1 MTTDFKSKSFK
12 RPKLS
17 DSVFEEFL
25 TMLRDGRLEPG
36 QRLPA
41 ERELAESF
49 GVSRATVRDAVQRL
63 ALLGYL
69 DVRQGDG
76 TVVTSPD
83 ETAIARPFRSLLL
96 AEPHLVWDLLEFRRM
111 LEPEAARFA
120 AQRRSDDDL
129 ATLDASLE
137 RQAALV
143 VRGASLAS
151 EDEVFHRTIIGA
163 AHNAVVVRV
172 LETMRV
178 LLSTLRT
185 NVLAGADPELT
196 LRHHT
201 AVVEAIHAGDDS
213 GAYDAMTTHLD
224 WVVST
229 ARRIQAENDAVE
241 RDGVDSDVTEPEATL
256 VSEV

>member
-1 MTTDFKSKSFK
+1 VTTDFKSKSFK

-41 ERELAESF
+41 ERDLAESF

-76 TVVTSPD
+76 TLVTSPD
-83 ETAIARPFRSLLL
+83 EKAIARPFRSLLL

-129 ATLDASLE
+129 ATLHSSLE

-143 VRGASLAS
+143 ERGASLAS
-151 EDEVFHRTIIGA
+151 EDEVFHRTIIAA
-163 AHNAVVVRV
+163 AHNAVVMRV

-178 LLSTLRT
+178 LLATLRT
-185 NVLAGADPELT
+185 NVLAGVEPSLT
-196 LRHHT
+196 LHHHQT
-201 AVVEAIHAGDDS
+201 IVAAIRSGDDTA
-213 GAYDAMTTHLD
+213 AYDAMSVHLD
-224 WVVST
+224 WVIAT
-229 ARRIQAENDAVE
+229 ARRLQAETDT
-241 RDGVDSDVTEPEATL
+241 TEPDPALARQT
-256 VSEV
+256 